1 MRKLAI
7 LMIPL
12 VCLVSSLA
20 WAQRPGGGPTTESDT
35 AMGGDVDDQDQKRVL
50 AILGDGWHRVAPLDR
65 HIVGKLRQSDWEAV
79 VIMDY
84 DVPFDDFD
92 EYDLIVL
99 SREGHEFVQYYRER
113 DTKPQPKERS
123 YWLTPDEAQKFEDY
137 VNAGGRLFLFH
148 DGFGNYPCDYAIAR
162 LARSCFISH
171 PAIVEINVSPTGKM
185 PELTEGVTP
194 FVVSDEEYVVEM
206 DESET
211 SVFLESH
218 SPEHGRSAQ
227 GWAHT
232 YNEGRVA
239 VLIPGHR
246 MDTIAHPSINLL
258 IQNILNWLTE

>member
-1 MRKLAI
+1 MRKLAVLI
-7 LMIPL
+7 MPL
-12 VCLVSSLA
+12 VFLVSSA
-20 WAQRPGGGPTTESDT
+20 VRAQDPAGVPASTSD
-35 AMGGDVDDQDQKRVL
+35 AEIDDSVDDQDKKRVL

-65 HIVGKLRQSDWEAV
+65 YIVGKLRQNDWEAV

-84 DVPFDDFD
+84 DVPFDEFE

-99 SREGHEFVQYYRER
+99 SREGHEFIQYYRER
-113 DTKPQPKERS
+113 DTKPQPEGRS
-123 YWLTPDEAQKFEDY
+123 YWLTPEEAQKFEDY
-137 VNAGGRLFLFH
+137 VNAGGRLFMFH

-232 YNEGRVA
+232 YGEGKVA

-246 MDTIAHPSINLL
+246 MDTISHPSINRL
-258 IQNILNWLTE
+258 IQNALDWLTE